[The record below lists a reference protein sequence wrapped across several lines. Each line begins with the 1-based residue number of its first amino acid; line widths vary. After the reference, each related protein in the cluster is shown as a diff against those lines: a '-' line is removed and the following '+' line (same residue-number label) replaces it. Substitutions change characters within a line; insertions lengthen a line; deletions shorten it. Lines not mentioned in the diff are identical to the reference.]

1 MKKHVII
8 KGVALASAFGAL
20 LFFINSARARNR
32 SLPSSMLVLGDSQV
46 KRHLGKAYEDEFSEL
61 EVNYY
66 GKEGATPQTYLTDP
80 EVVNAVAQL
89 PCADIIVIQLGD
101 NGIAQ
106 DSSHITNLV
115 DKLVE
120 KCPNASLFWA
130 GPMRA
135 VAPTVQSNYVD
146 MKDSTSPRYL
156 PNYNRL
162 RQVWDT
168 RLRNAL
174 QPTKVEYV
182 SNFDMQANQP
192 INSNFSNNR
201 GGDGIH
207 LTKDSAQA
215 LAQLMRPVVED
226 HFRG

>member
-1 MKKHVII
+1 MKKNTLVR
-8 KGVALASAFGAL
+8 GVALASALGAL
-20 LFFINSARARNR
+20 WLFINSARARNR
-32 SLPSSMLVLGDSQV
+32 NLPSSMLVLGDSQV
-46 KRHLGKAYEDEFSEL
+46 KRYLGKAYDAEFSEL

-80 EVVNAVAQL
+80 EVINAVAQL

-101 NGIAQ
+101 NGIAK

-156 PNYNRL
+156 PNYNKL

-182 SNFDMQANQP
+182 SNFDMQAHQP
-192 INSNFSNNR
+192 INSSFSNNR

-207 LTKDSAQA
+207 LTTSSAQA
-215 LAQLMRPVVED
+215 LAQLMRPLVED
-226 HFRG
+226 RFRG